1 MEYTPRNIHL
11 DPSRQ
16 KTMPTLKAHS
26 LIDTTQA
33 VASFLDKLVQYGINK
48 LPQPPAQLKLQRP
61 LGIYVPRMYF
71 DAEGNNL
78 GRHGTLSVLQ
88 VYVLPL
94 DHVYLIDVTT
104 LKGAAFD
111 TPGKG
116 GLTLRMILEDPAVL
130 KVFFDVRGDSD
141 ALHAH
146 HSIKLRGIHGLQLMH
161 LGTLEFV
168 DGLQKLPSLEIC
180 IRNHAGISAEEQDAM
195 PALKRAGKQLFCTGF
210 GVFDERPLKAPLAE
224 YCVQD
229 VQHMPTLWTAYANLL
244 TKEKWAL
251 VLDMSRARV
260 NGSQSVEFTR
270 TNWNKSSVPVQF
282 WSKPGV
288 GRKWGPFY

>member
-1 MEYTPRNIHL
+1 MEHTPRNIHL
-11 DPSRQ
+11 DPSG
-16 KTMPTLKAHS
+16 KNTMPTLKAHS
-26 LIDTTQA
+26 LIDTTPA

-48 LPQPPAQLKLQRP
+48 IPNPPAQLKLQRP

-78 GRHGTLSVLQ
+78 GRHGTLSILQ

-111 TPGKG
+111 TPGKA

-141 ALHAH
+141 ALHAL
-146 HSIKLRGIHGLQLMH
+146 HSIELRGIHDLQLMQ
-161 LGTLEFV
+161 LGTLESV
-168 DGLQKLPSLEIC
+168 DGLSKLASLESC
-180 IRNHAGISAEEQDAM
+180 IRKDTGISAGEQDAM
-195 PALKRAGKQLFCTGF
+195 AALKRAGKQLFRTGF

-229 VQHMPTLWTAYANLL
+229 VQHMVTLWTAYANLL
-244 TKEKWAL
+244 TKENWAR
-251 VLDMSRARV
+251 VLDISRARV
-260 NGSQSVEFTR
+260 NGSQSADFTR
-270 TNWNKSSVPVQF
+270 IGWNKSLVPVQF
-282 WSKPGV
+282 WSKPGA
-288 GRKWGPFY
+288 GQKWGPFY

>member
-1 MEYTPRNIHL
+1 
-11 DPSRQ
+11 
-16 KTMPTLKAHS
+16 MPTLKAHS
-26 LIDTTQA
+26 LIDTTPA

-48 LPQPPAQLKLQRP
+48 IPNPPAQLELQRP

-78 GRHGTLSVLQ
+78 GRHGTLSILQ

-111 TPGKG
+111 TPGKA

-141 ALHAH
+141 ALHAL
-146 HSIKLRGIHGLQLMH
+146 HSIELRGIHDLQLMQ
-161 LGTLEFV
+161 LGTLKSV
-168 DGLQKLPSLEIC
+168 DGLSKLASLEIC
-180 IRNHAGISAEEQDAM
+180 IRKDTGISTEEQDAM
-195 PALKRAGKQLFCTGF
+195 AALKRAGKQLFRTGF

-229 VQHMPTLWTAYANLL
+229 VQHMATLWTAYANLL
-244 TKEKWAL
+244 TKEKWAR
-251 VLDMSRARV
+251 VLDISRARV
-260 NGSQSVEFTR
+260 NGSQSADFTR
-270 TNWNKSSVPVQF
+270 TCWNKSLVPVQF
-282 WSKPGV
+282 WSRPGA
-288 GRKWGPFY
+288 GQQWGPFY